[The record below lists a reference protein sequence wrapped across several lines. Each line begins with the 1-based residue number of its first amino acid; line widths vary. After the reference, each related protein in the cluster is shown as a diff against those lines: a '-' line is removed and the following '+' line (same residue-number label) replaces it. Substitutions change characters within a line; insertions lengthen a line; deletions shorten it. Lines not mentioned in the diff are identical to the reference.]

1 MQTTTASAPRVRA
14 RNDGGPFTLYY
25 SAAIIV
31 WRCLVVVP
39 NIVFASQETGGQRGV
54 PMVRVVGQPRRVICV
69 CLTCIFLVSPLAA
82 CSSWQ
87 VQRVAPR
94 EFRTRDAAQPV
105 RIVRL
110 NGTYVTLTGARVS
123 GDSLYGTPV
132 LAVEPNVVLAI
143 PLSDIQEIVVR
154 QGDGEKTIY
163 LVIGIVAL
171 TAVTL
176 YGVFLLILSTDPS

>member
-1 MQTTTASAPRVRA
+1 MPASAPRVRA
-14 RNDGGPFTLYY
+14 RNDGGPFTLYC
-25 SAAIIV
+25 SVVVIV
-31 WRCLVVVP
+31 W
-39 NIVFASQETGGQRGV
+39 
-54 PMVRVVGQPRRVICV
+54 PRRLICL
-69 CLTCIFLVSPLAA
+69 CLTGAFFVSQLAA

-87 VQRVAPR
+87 VQNIAPR

-110 NGTYVTLTGARVS
+110 NGTYVTLTGVRVG

-143 PLSDIQEIVVR
+143 PLSDIREIVVR

-163 LVIGIVAL
+163 LVIGVVAL

-176 YGVFLLILSTDPS
+176 YGAFLLILSTDPS

>member
-1 MQTTTASAPRVRA
+1 V
-14 RNDGGPFTLYY
+14 
-25 SAAIIV
+25 
-31 WRCLVVVP
+31 
-39 NIVFASQETGGQRGV
+39 SQ
-54 PMVRVVGQPRRVICV
+54 
-69 CLTCIFLVSPLAA
+69 LAA

-87 VQRVAPR
+87 AQHNAPR

-132 LAVEPNVVLAI
+132 LAIEPNVVLAI
-143 PLSDIQEIVVR
+143 PLSDIKEIVVR

-176 YGVFLLILSTDPS
+176 YGAVLLILGTDPS